1 MEEGR
6 HGAGSLLLL
15 PRYLLAAGLA
25 PSLYRVQGC
34 LGVELF
40 VGCSPDVPCSLPPS
54 TLRPASMSSLPRNPN
69 PNPPD
74 GETSVNIYGYTPWIA
89 LCIFSV
95 AFFGVALFVHAGY
108 AVYAARRRKKLSTAS
123 FDDQQETKHLD
134 AEPDG
139 SLNGGVAT
147 FEVLFSVGCALE
159 VVGYA
164 FRTASS
170 RNPFVL
176 TSFILNYFM
185 IVVAPVFFSA
195 SQYYCLSL
203 LLQRHLSYAE
213 LLPLSGKAII
223 AIFVTADLVT
233 IVMQIAGAAL
243 VGVAESDRASGKV
256 PPLTPTQANDILR
269 AGLAVQVFSI
279 TIFLLLLSVLL
290 YKVARRGLIN
300 AASPDAW
307 RRRAVLAVLAF
318 STFFIYLRTVFR
330 LAEAA
335 SGVTSGISLNQPLF
349 VALETV
355 PVFVAV
361 LLWTV
366 LPLHV
371 LLR

>member
-1 MEEGR
+1 
-6 HGAGSLLLL
+6 
-15 PRYLLAAGLA
+15 
-25 PSLYRVQGC
+25 
-34 LGVELF
+34 
-40 VGCSPDVPCSLPPS
+40 
-54 TLRPASMSSLPRNPN
+54 MSSLPRNPN

-223 AIFVTADLVT
+223 AIFVTADVVT
-233 IVMQIAGAAL
+233 IMMQIAGAAL